1 MGKDKA
7 KQKEGG
13 GTPDVLEAEL
23 GKEGTRKERQLEG
36 ADRKEPKE
44 ADQTSGDRGEW

>member
-7 KQKEGG
+7 KQKEG

-23 GKEGTRKERQLEG
+23 GKEGTRIERQPEG

-44 ADQTSGDRGEW
+44 ADQTSGDRGE